1 MTAIP
6 TATVIQTC
14 DSQGKVSLIGRREH
28 PLFLVQCCGVNQ
40 YPIKGSAD
48 AKFWKGVN
56 NIDQQSWPM
65 REAVS
70 RD

>member
-1 MTAIP
+1 
-6 TATVIQTC
+6 
-14 DSQGKVSLIGRREH
+14 
-28 PLFLVQCCGVNQ
+28 LFLVQCCGVNQ

>member
-1 MTAIP
+1 
-6 TATVIQTC
+6 
-14 DSQGKVSLIGRREH
+14 
-28 PLFLVQCCGVNQ
+28 LFLVQYSGVRQ
-40 YPIKGSAD
+40 KPQEKGSAD

-65 REAVS
+65 REALS

>member
-1 MTAIP
+1 
-6 TATVIQTC
+6 
-14 DSQGKVSLIGRREH
+14 
-28 PLFLVQCCGVNQ
+28 LFLVQCSGVRQDLNQ
-40 YPIKGSAD
+40 ESAD